1 MPLPGQG
8 GARPDPPKRPNM
20 LTRKS
25 FLLGAT
31 ATLLLSATSGAVLAQ
46 AQFDLS
52 PEPASRLHAEKVD
65 AIASLLPADFDFAKD
80 GTFTIAIAAGAP
92 PTATYA
98 TDGATIVGFDPDLGR
113 LVGEVLGVPTEI
125 IPIAWADWP
134 LGLTGGKYDAVISNV
149 GVTEERKEK
158 YDFSTYRIGVHGF
171 YVAKDSAITEIKE
184 PKDIAGLRI
193 ITGSGTNQERIALQW
208 DEQNQAAGLAPIEL
222 QYYDDEAAALLA
234 ISSGRAD
241 VQLNPNAPLAYQ
253 AAVTGQT
260 KLVGL
265 ISSGWPNP
273 ADVGVT
279 TRKDSGL
286 AEPITAAIN
295 SLIETGTYGEL
306 LDQWG
311 VAEEAVDVSRTNPP
325 GLPKPKP

>member
-1 MPLPGQG
+1 MES
-8 GARPDPPKRPNM
+8 PPM

-25 FLLGAT
+25 FV
-31 ATLLLSATSGAVLAQ
+31 LSSLAAVLAASSSGIAL
-46 AQFDLS
+46 AQTTFDLS
-52 PEPASRLHAEKVD
+52 PEPANRLHAEKVD
-65 AIASLLPADFDFAKD
+65 AIAALLPADFDYAKD
-80 GTFTIAIAAGAP
+80 GVLTVAIAAGAP
-92 PTATYA
+92 PIATYA
-98 TDGATIVGFDPDLGR
+98 TDGATVVGFDPDIGR
-113 LVGEVLGVPTEI
+113 LVGEVLGVPVEI

-171 YVAKDSAITEIKE
+171 YVGIDNPITEIKE
-184 PKDIAGLRI
+184 PKDIAGLRL
-193 ITGSGTNQERIALQW
+193 ITGSGTNQERIALEW
-208 DEQNQAAGLAPIEL
+208 DRQNQEAGLAPIEV
-222 QYYDDEAAALLA
+222 QYYDDEAASLLA

-253 AAVTGQT
+253 AAITGQT

-295 SLIETGTYGEL
+295 NLIETGVYGEL
-306 LDQWG
+306 LTQWG
-311 VAEEAVDVSRTNPP
+311 VEAESVEVSRTNPP

>member
-1 MPLPGQG
+1 
-8 GARPDPPKRPNM
+8 M

-25 FLLGAT
+25 FLLTALAT
-31 ATLLLSATSGAVLAQ
+31 VLAASSSGLAL
-46 AQFDLS
+46 AQSTFDLS
-52 PEPASRLHAEKVD
+52 PNPASRLHAEKVD
-65 AIASLLPADFDFAKD
+65 AIAALVPADFDFAKD
-80 GTFTIAIAAGAP
+80 GTLTIAIAAGAP

-98 TDGATIVGFDPDLGR
+98 TDGATVVGFDPDIGR
-113 LVGEVLGVPTEI
+113 LVGEVLGIPVEI

-171 YVAKDSAITEIKE
+171 YVKADNPITEIKE
-184 PKDIAGLRI
+184 PKDIAGLKI
-193 ITGSGTNQERIALQW
+193 ITGSGTNQERILLEW
-208 DEQNQAAGLAPIEL
+208 DRLNQEAGLAPIEL

-286 AEPITAAIN
+286 AEPFTAAIN
-295 SLIETGTYGEL
+295 NLIETGTYAEL

-311 VAEEAVDVSRTNPP
+311 VAEESVDVSRTNPP
-325 GLPKPKP
+325 GLPKPKA

>member
-1 MPLPGQG
+1 MRIRQFL
-8 GARPDPPKRPNM
+8 
-20 LTRKS
+20 
-25 FLLGAT
+25 LLGAT
-31 ATLLLSATSGAVLAQ
+31 AALLFPVASGAVLAQ
-46 AQFDLS
+46 AKFDLS
-52 PEPASRLHAEKVD
+52 PNPPSRLHAEKVD
-65 AIASLLPADFDFAKD
+65 AIAALVPADFDFAKD
-80 GTFTIAIAAGAP
+80 GVLTIAIAAGAP

-98 TDGATIVGFDPDLGR
+98 TDGTTVVGFDPDIGR
-113 LVGEVLGVPTEI
+113 LVGEVLGLEVEI

-171 YVAKDSAITEIKE
+171 YVKADSAITAIKE
-184 PKDIAGLRI
+184 PRDIAGLRI

-208 DEQNQAAGLAPIEL
+208 DSQNQEAGLAPIEL

-234 ISSGRAD
+234 IASGRAD

-279 TRKDSGL
+279 TRKGSGL
-286 AEPITAAIN
+286 AEPVTAAIN
-295 SLIETGTYGEL
+295 TLIETGVYAEL

-311 VAEEAVDVSRTNPP
+311 VAEERVEVSRTNPP
-325 GLPKPKP
+325 GLPKP

>member
-1 MPLPGQG
+1 
-8 GARPDPPKRPNM
+8 M

-25 FLLGAT
+25 FILTALAALLA
-31 ATLLLSATSGAVLAQ
+31 ASSSGLALAQ
-46 AQFDLS
+46 SRFDLS
-52 PEPASRLHAEKVD
+52 PDPANRLHAEKVD
-65 AIASLLPADFDFAKD
+65 AIAALVPADFHFAKD
-80 GTFTIAIAAGAP
+80 GVLSIAIAAGAP
-92 PTATYA
+92 PIATYA
-98 TDGATIVGFDPDLGR
+98 TDGATVVGFDPDIGR
-113 LVGEVLGVPTEI
+113 LVGEVLGIPVEI
-125 IPIAWADWP
+125 VPIAWADWP

-171 YVAKDSAITEIKE
+171 YVKADSPITQIKE
-184 PKDIAGLRI
+184 PRDIAGLKL
-193 ITGSGTNQERIALQW
+193 ITGSGTNQERIALEW
-208 DEQNQAAGLAPIEL
+208 DRQNQEAGLAPIEL

-286 AEPITAAIN
+286 AEPFTAAIN
-295 SLIETGTYGEL
+295 NLIETGVYAAL

-311 VAEEAVDVSRTNPP
+311 VAEEGVDVSRTNPP